1 MGAVLRPRGL
11 TVIEIMIAVA
21 VFAVAIVTIIGVYPV
36 SARAARQ
43 AQGHLVATNL
53 AEKELEFSRA
63 MDYDA
68 IETRSEQYL
77 MEFESNGARTQIDFT
92 TEVEVQEPRT
102 GLKQIVVTVNYLG
115 TDNFRRSLR
124 METYVARLSP

>member
-1 MGAVLRPRGL
+1 MRARGL
-11 TVIEIMIAVA
+11 TIIETMIAVA
-21 VFAVAIVTIIGVYPV
+21 LFATALIAMIGVYPT

-68 IETRSEQYL
+68 IEDRQDQYTL
-77 MEFESNGARTQIDFT
+77 DFESNGAPNQITFDT
-92 TEVEVQEPRT
+92 DIKVQELRT
-102 GLKQIVVTVNYLG
+102 GLKLVTVRVDYQG
-115 TDNFRRSLR
+115 SDNLNRRIV
-124 METYVARLSP
+124 METCVARLSP

>member
-1 MGAVLRPRGL
+1 MNIRGL
-11 TVIEIMIAVA
+11 TIIETMIAVSL
-21 VFAVAIVTIIGVYPV
+21 FAVAIVTIIGVYPV

-68 IETRSEQYL
+68 IESRTEDYTL
-77 MEFESNGARTQIDFT
+77 AFESNGAATQIEFEAD
-92 TEVEVQEPRT
+92 VVVQETRP
-102 GLKQIVVTVNYLG
+102 GLKQIVVTVTYLG
-115 TDNFRRSLR
+115 TDNFNRRLE